1 MLKRKTRDP
10 RHEQKVELS
19 WEIQLSPTKWG
30 MDPRISAVRKKTHH
44 ASPQCK
50 SLPAQETSL
59 LSALLFTLKLAC
71 RRPKGHQ
78 KLGRVHVHT
87 HAAFPTWWLSS
98 EMTWALQFRSN
109 CFGFLKEFRKQ
120 QQQATSSCVGRLP
133 KQYPSRKSSQKHL
146 DTSPCEPSA
155 VFEQWTCISTT

>member
-1 MLKRKTRDP
+1 
-10 RHEQKVELS
+10 
-19 WEIQLSPTKWG
+19 

-87 HAAFPTWWLSS
+87 HATFPTWWLSS

-109 CFGFLKEFRKQ
+109 CFGFLKQFREQ
-120 QQQATSSCVGRLP
+120 HQATSSCVGLR
-133 KQYPSRKSSQKHL
+133 SSIPRVNLHRNIL
-146 DTSPCEPSA
+146 THHHICEPSA